1 MDLTTT
7 AACPINSQTST
18 SSGPPQRC
26 NSVRSSPRL
35 PSLSDTNATSM
46 GVGIGQLVATESDGS
61 EHQGWTQLKSSR
73 SSERKHLN
81 QTKPK

>member
-1 MDLTTT
+1 
-7 AACPINSQTST
+7 
-18 SSGPPQRC
+18 
-26 NSVRSSPRL
+26 
-35 PSLSDTNATSM
+35 M